1 MDRVEVVDIGSGRER
16 GRERESVLRGDVRS
30 LDERVANL
38 KFLVT

>member
-1 MDRVEVVDIGSGRER
+1 MDRVEVVDIGSGRE
-16 GRERESVLRGDVRS
+16 RERESVLRGDVRS

>member
-16 GRERESVLRGDVRS
+16 GRERVLRGDVRS

>member
-1 MDRVEVVDIGSGRER
+1 MDIGSGREKE
-16 GRERESVLRGDVRS
+16 RERVRRESDVRS